1 MQTYPPRSVD
11 QINKRENRSLF
22 YVNWR
27 LLGIASFLFL
37 LFILGFSVVQFGTT
51 GLAGNDGYYH
61 MKMGYLIRTEGLTPD
76 FPWLPFTILN
86 EASYYDHHLLYH
98 VYLAMFASI
107 DPAVD
112 GGLGL
117 TQGAKIA
124 SIFLPSLAFLAIW
137 WLLKSQKVPYSWLWA
152 MALFAISEAFLYRMS
167 MPRAQSAALLLL
179 VLGLHWLL
187 QEKFKWLLP
196 LGFVFVWT
204 YNAFPVLLVLA
215 GVYVT
220 AVILLERRF
229 IWQALVY
236 PSIGILLGLLINPYF
251 PQNIEFILGHLAPK
265 LGESATRVGNEWSP
279 YRTWT
284 LVENSVGAL
293 LAFLL
298 GVLALGWQKE
308 RIDKRTLAALGLA
321 VVFGMMLFQSR
332 RFVEYFP
339 PFALIF
345 LAFASAPI
353 LNEWQQRWRHSW
365 QRWLL
370 PAGLLILLIYPLGMT
385 VRDGRELLSNS
396 KSPDHYA
403 QAALWLNQNTP
414 AGSFIF
420 QTDWDDFTRLFFYHD
435 DAIYTAGLDPTFME
449 LEDPVRFAQWR
460 DITRG
465 NIEQPGKIIRDEY
478 GADYVFTDLKHEDF
492 LEIAATDPLLKELYR
507 DEYAAIFAVSAAVLS
522 SIK

>member
-1 MQTYPPRSVD
+1 MQTYPSNPVN
-11 QINKRENRSLF
+11 QVNEKKNKMLAH
-22 YVNWR
+22 VNWR
-27 LLGIASFLFL
+27 VLGTAGFL
-37 LFILGFSVVQFGTT
+37 LLFFIFGFSLVQYGTA

-76 FPWLPFTILN
+76 FPFLPLTILN

-98 VYLAMFASI
+98 VYLAIFASI

-112 GGLGL
+112 GGFGL
-117 TQGAKIA
+117 TQGAKMA
-124 SIFLPSLAFLAIW
+124 SILLPSLAFLAIW
-137 WLLKSQKVPYSWLWA
+137 WLLKSQKVPYASLWA
-152 MALFAISEAFLYRMS
+152 MGLFAISEAFLYRMS

-187 QEKFKWLLP
+187 RETYKWLLP

-204 YNAFPVLLVLA
+204 YNAFPLLLVLA

-220 AVILLERRF
+220 AVFLLQQRF

-236 PSIGILLGLLINPYF
+236 PLVGIMLGLLINPYF
-251 PQNIEFILGHLAPK
+251 PQNIEFILGHLTPK

-308 RIDKRTLAALGLA
+308 RIDKRTLVALGLT

-353 LNEWQQRWRHSW
+353 LSEWQQRWGNSW
-365 QRWLL
+365 QRLLL
-370 PAGLLILLIYPLGMT
+370 PAGLLFLLIYPLGMT
-385 VRDGRELLSNS
+385 IRDGRELLSNS
-396 KSPDHYA
+396 KSADHYA
-403 QAALWLNQNTP
+403 EAALWLNQNTP

-435 DAIYTAGLDPTFME
+435 DAVYTAGLDPTFME
-449 LEDPVRFAQWR
+449 LEDPARFDQWR

-465 NIEQPGKIIRDEY
+465 NVEKPGVLIRDEY

-492 LEIAATDPLLKELYR
+492 LEVAAADSLLEEVYR
-507 DEYAAIFAVSAAVLS
+507 DEYAVILAVSDR
-522 SIK
+522 